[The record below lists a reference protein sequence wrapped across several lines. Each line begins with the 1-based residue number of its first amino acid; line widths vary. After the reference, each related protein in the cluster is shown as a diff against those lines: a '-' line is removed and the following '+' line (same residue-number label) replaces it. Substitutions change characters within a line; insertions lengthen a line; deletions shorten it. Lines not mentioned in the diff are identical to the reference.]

1 MANTIRVAQ
10 VVGKMVGGGVESVV
24 MNYYRNIDKDKIQFD
39 FFVHDNS
46 PNIPKDEI
54 ESMGGRVFL
63 IPPYNKINDYIS
75 TLIKLFKKE
84 KYKIVHSHMNTLS
97 VFSMYAAK
105 RAGVPVRIAH
115 NHSTAGKGE
124 TKKNI
129 MKYILRPMGG
139 LFPTDLAACTE
150 FAGEWMW
157 GKKVLQSGKITIF
170 NNAIDLNHFKAN
182 KAVRDVY
189 REKFGLQDKF
199 VIGHVGRFCYQKNQE
214 FLVDIF
220 NEVHKTRPDA
230 VLMLIGEGETVDM
243 IKGKVSELGLDNS
256 VKFMGS
262 STEVYNLY
270 QAMDVFVLP
279 SRYEGLGMVAI
290 EAQAMGIPTIVSTE
304 VPKEACVTDGIEFID
319 LDAGAEMWAE
329 KIAGIDL
336 NKTITDICLKEKYD
350 ITEQADKLRKYYE
363 RLYEQI

>member
-1 MANTIRVAQ
+1 
-10 VVGKMVGGGVESVV
+10 
-24 MNYYRNIDKDKIQFD
+24 
-39 FFVHDNS
+39 
-46 PNIPKDEI
+46 
-54 ESMGGRVFL
+54 L
-63 IPPYNKINDYIS
+63 
-75 TLIKLFKKE
+75 
-84 KYKIVHSHMNTLS
+84 
-97 VFSMYAAK
+97 YAAK

-157 GKKVLQSGKITIF
+157 GKQALKNGKITIF
-170 NNAIDLNHFKAN
+170 NNAIDLNHFKAD

-214 FLVDIF
+214 FLVDVF
-220 NEVHKTRPDA
+220 NEVHKTKPNA

-243 IKGKVSELGLDNS
+243 IKDKVSTLGLSDS

-262 STEVYNLY
+262 SMEVYNLY

-304 VPKEACVTDGIEFID
+304 VPKEACVTDGIEFIN
-319 LDAGAEMWAE
+319 LDVGAKKWAE
-329 KIAGIDL
+329 KIVGIDL
-336 NKTITDICLKEKYD
+336 NKPIMDVCLKEKYD